1 MSEQNP
7 QSNQA
12 PSVLPVKNPQ
22 RSKKTFIILV
32 LAAAVIGIFFIA
44 SALLNP
50 HKAGIVT
57 NVGRISKQTWTSG
70 TGKNRSKRSNYAAD
84 VKVRDKETSEIVTV
98 YYRVRNVESIP
109 ETGDEIQFGYSLVI
123 GGYTPYPQMWA
134 VWTGV
139 FLLGLSAVFFG
150 GYLIAELRK
159 KRAAA
164 LLDNAESNSI

>member
-1 MSEQNP
+1 MRNQTPQLHHSSDKKPANNSLQN
-7 QSNQA
+7 
-12 PSVLPVKNPQ
+12 
-22 RSKKTFIILV
+22 KKVFLLLV
-32 LAAAVIGIFFIA
+32 LLSTVVGIFFIA

-57 NVGRISKQTWTSG
+57 NVGRISIQTSTSG
-70 TGKNRSKRSNYAAD
+70 TGRNRSKRSNYAAD
-84 VKVRDKETSEIVTV
+84 VKVRDKITSEIVTV

-139 FLLGLSAVFFG
+139 FLLGLSAILFG
-150 GYLIAELRK
+150 GYLIGKQRK
-159 KRAAA
+159 NRTEA
-164 LLDNAESNSI
+164 LLDNAENNSI

>member
-12 PSVLPVKNPQ
+12 PSVPPVKNPQ

-57 NVGRISKQTWTSG
+57 NVGRISKQT
-70 TGKNRSKRSNYAAD
+70 
-84 VKVRDKETSEIVTV
+84 
-98 YYRVRNVESIP
+98 
-109 ETGDEIQFGYSLVI
+109 
-123 GGYTPYPQMWA
+123 
-134 VWTGV
+134 
-139 FLLGLSAVFFG
+139 
-150 GYLIAELRK
+150 
-159 KRAAA
+159 
-164 LLDNAESNSI
+164 